1 MTEPGTR
8 IVIRHLSGSKVNQI
22 DQFDLAG
29 LQEISLGRD
38 PKSTVAY
45 DLQRD
50 DAVSRRHAV
59 IRIKNDK
66 ELYFRIADL
75 NSSNGTMLNGE
86 RIGGEVEL
94 LPDDVIELGTGGPK
108 FTFDVQPR
116 PASLPSRTR
125 TMATMGAVDAA
136 ATRIVAATQAEAA
149 AATAERGIVPD
160 TQQRGVAATT
170 ASTGST
176 SSTLSRPVGKAT
188 ILRMLTDERRS
199 SRQVWIAA
207 LAAVLVLAIVGGGAI
222 WWHGQSVATQLQQ
235 QVAATAAR
243 SEAIRSE
250 AADALA
256 KSIGLK
262 PADIKRLGESTV
274 YLHNQWE
281 LYDRGS
287 GRQIFQKMVKVGDDI
302 LPAIVRLDDGR
313 LVRWLTLDSD
323 RTSFYRPVG
332 TDHTGSGFVI
342 NEQGFILTNK
352 HVASSWGSVYE
363 DFQNNSWNRGSVYT
377 IRSDRHET
385 MKNVDGVRNLIQW
398 IPENG
403 GYLFEAARANP
414 ISNEERDFYGR
425 NTVLTVQFPGTRDE
439 INATFLRASGQADV
453 AEIKVDFD
461 AIAEQARA
469 RRRQHRSDRPEDHP
483 ARLSGRI
490 PGNLWRAAIDRGRAA
505 ARQGRLHSRA
515 DRDRRRHCQAADQE
529 RSSRSKQRHNHG
541 RLHRRHLSARHFRR
555 ARPQRRTGDRFHRQ
569 GDRDHVDAAHQCRA
583 RVVCGAGLL
592 RARALATAA
601 QRLAVAGA
609 RSPAFAFC
617 CLRPVGN
624 NKNTRNRAPTW
635 FKPRP
640 AWKSSAPCAPIPDWC
655 AATTKTRWHG

>member
-1 MTEPGTR
+1 MTESGTR

-29 LQEISLGRD
+29 LQEITLGRD

-45 DLQRD
+45 DVARD

-66 ELYFRIADL
+66 ELYFRLADL

-94 LPDDVIELGTGGPK
+94 LPEDIIELGSGGPR

-125 TMATMGAVDAA
+125 TMGALDAA
-136 ATRIVAATQAEAA
+136 ATRVVAATNAE
-149 AATAERGIVPD
+149 AATAERNVVPE
-160 TQQRGVAATT
+160 TQERGVATT
-170 ASTGST
+170 ATM
-176 SSTLSRPVGKAT
+176 SSTPGRTPVGKAT
-188 ILRMLTDERRS
+188 ILRMLSDERRS

-207 LAAVLVLAIVGGGAI
+207 LAAVLVLAIIGGGAI
-222 WWHGQSVATQLQQ
+222 WWHGQSVTSQLQQ
-235 QVAATAAR
+235 QVAAEAAR
-243 SEAIRSE
+243 AEAIRTE
-250 AADALA
+250 AADALE

-262 PADIKRLGESTV
+262 PADIKRLGDSTV
-274 YLHNQWE
+274 YIHNQWQ

-287 GRQIFQKMVKVGDDI
+287 GRQIFQKMIKVGDDI
-302 LPAIVRLDDGR
+302 LPAIVRLEDGR

-363 DFQNNSWNRGSVYT
+363 DFQNNNWNRGSVYT

-385 MKNVDGVRNLIQW
+385 MRNVDAVRNLNQW

-414 ISNEERDFYGR
+414 ISNDERDFYGR
-425 NTVLTVQFPGTRDE
+425 NDVLTVQFPGTRDE
-439 INATFLRASGQADV
+439 INATLLRASGEADV
-453 AEIKVDFD
+453 AEIKVDSTQSLNKLELAEDNTVQIGQKIVLLGYPGVSQETYGVQQSTEGGHVRDKVVYIPEPTVTEGVIAKLPTKTDHHDQNNGITMVGSTGDTYQLDIFAGPGHSGGPVID
-461 AIAEQARA
+461 STGKVIAIMSMRRTNAEHVSFAVPVSYVRELLQ
-469 RRRQHRSDRPEDHP
+469 
-483 ARLSGRI
+483 
-490 PGNLWRAAIDRGRAA
+490 
-505 ARQGRLHSRA
+505 
-515 DRDRRRHCQAADQE
+515 
-529 RSSRSKQRHNHG
+529 
-541 RLHRRHLSARHFRR
+541 
-555 ARPQRRTGDRFHRQ
+555 PQRN
-569 GDRDHVDAAHQCRA
+569 A
-583 RVVCGAGLL
+583 
-592 RARALATAA
+592 
-601 QRLAVAGA
+601 
-609 RSPAFAFC
+609 SP
-617 CLRPVGN
+617 
-624 NKNTRNRAPTW
+624 
-635 FKPRP
+635 
-640 AWKSSAPCAPIPDWC
+640 
-655 AATTKTRWHG
+655 

>member
-22 DQFDLAG
+22 DQFDLDG

-66 ELYFRIADL
+66 ELYFRLADL

-94 LPDDVIELGTGGPK
+94 LPEDVIELGSGGPR
-108 FTFDVQPR
+108 FTFDVGPR
-116 PASLPSRTR
+116 PASLPSRPR
-125 TMATMGAVDAA
+125 PMGGVAPA
-136 ATRIVAATQAEAA
+136 ATRVVAATQAEAA
-149 AATAERGIVPD
+149 ATAERSVVPD
-160 TQQRGVAATT
+160 TQQRGVAATA

-207 LAAVLVLAIVGGGAI
+207 LAAVLVLAIAGGGII
-222 WWHGQSVATQLQQ
+222 WWHGQNVATQLQQ
-235 QVAATAAR
+235 QVAAQAAR

-250 AADALA
+250 AADALV

-274 YLHNQWE
+274 YIHDQWE

-287 GRQIFQKMVKVGDDI
+287 GRQIFQKMVKVGDAG
-302 LPAIVRLDDGR
+302 LPAIVRLEDGR

-332 TDHTGSGFVI
+332 GDHTGSGFVI

-363 DFQNNSWNRGSVYT
+363 DFQNNSWSRGSVYP

-385 MKNVDGVRNLIQW
+385 MKNVDGVRNLNQW

-414 ISNEERDFYGR
+414 ISNDERDFYGR
-425 NTVLTVQFPGTRDE
+425 NDVLTVQFPGTRDE
-439 INATFLRASGQADV
+439 INAILLRPSGEADV
-453 AEIKVDFD
+453 AEIKVESTQSLSKLELAEDNTVQIGQKIILLGYPGVSQETYGVQQSTEGGHVRD
-461 AIAEQARA
+461 KVVYIPEPTVTEGVIAK
-469 RRRQHRSDRPEDHP
+469 
-483 ARLSGRI
+483 L
-490 PGNLWRAAIDRGRAA
+490 
-505 ARQGRLHSRA
+505 
-515 DRDRRRHCQAADQE
+515 
-529 RSSRSKQRHNHG
+529 
-541 RLHRRHLSARHFRR
+541 
-555 ARPQRRTGDRFHRQ
+555 
-569 GDRDHVDAAHQCRA
+569 
-583 RVVCGAGLL
+583 
-592 RARALATAA
+592 
-601 QRLAVAGA
+601 
-609 RSPAFAFC
+609 
-617 CLRPVGN
+617 
-624 NKNTRNRAPTW
+624 
-635 FKPRP
+635 
-640 AWKSSAPCAPIPDWC
+640 
-655 AATTKTRWHG
+655 

>member
-1 MTEPGTR
+1 MTESGTR

-29 LQEISLGRD
+29 LQEITLGRD

-45 DLQRD
+45 DVARD

-66 ELYFRIADL
+66 ELYFRLADL

-94 LPDDVIELGTGGPK
+94 LPEDIIELGSGGPR

-125 TMATMGAVDAA
+125 TMGAVDAA
-136 ATRIVAATQAEAA
+136 ATRVVAATNAE
-149 AATAERGIVPD
+149 AATAERNVVPE
-160 TQQRGVAATT
+160 TQERGVATT
-170 ASTGST
+170 ATM
-176 SSTLSRPVGKAT
+176 SSTPGRTPVGKAT
-188 ILRMLTDERRS
+188 ILRMLSDERRS

-207 LAAVLVLAIVGGGAI
+207 LAAVLVLAIIGGGAI
-222 WWHGQSVATQLQQ
+222 WWHGQSVTSQLQQ
-235 QVAATAAR
+235 QVAAEAAR
-243 SEAIRSE
+243 AEAIRTE
-250 AADALA
+250 AADALE

-262 PADIKRLGESTV
+262 PADIKRLGDSTV
-274 YLHNQWE
+274 YIHNQWQ

-287 GRQIFQKMVKVGDDI
+287 GRQIFQKMIKVGDDI
-302 LPAIVRLDDGR
+302 LPAIVRLEDGR

-363 DFQNNSWNRGSVYT
+363 DFQNNNWNRGSVYT

-385 MKNVDGVRNLIQW
+385 MRNVDAVRNLNQW

-414 ISNEERDFYGR
+414 ISNDERDFYGR
-425 NTVLTVQFPGTRDE
+425 NDVLTVQFPGTRDE
-439 INATFLRASGQADV
+439 INATLLRASGEADV
-453 AEIKVDFD
+453 AEIKVDSTQSLNKLELAEDNTVQIGQKIVLLGYPGVSQETYGVQQSTEGGHVRDKVVYIPEPTVTEGVIAKLPTKTDHHDQNNGITMVGSTGDTYQLDIFAGPGHSGGPVID
-461 AIAEQARA
+461 STGKVIAIMSMRRTNAEHVSFAVPVSYVRELLQ
-469 RRRQHRSDRPEDHP
+469 
-483 ARLSGRI
+483 
-490 PGNLWRAAIDRGRAA
+490 
-505 ARQGRLHSRA
+505 
-515 DRDRRRHCQAADQE
+515 
-529 RSSRSKQRHNHG
+529 
-541 RLHRRHLSARHFRR
+541 
-555 ARPQRRTGDRFHRQ
+555 PQRN
-569 GDRDHVDAAHQCRA
+569 A
-583 RVVCGAGLL
+583 
-592 RARALATAA
+592 
-601 QRLAVAGA
+601 
-609 RSPAFAFC
+609 SP
-617 CLRPVGN
+617 
-624 NKNTRNRAPTW
+624 
-635 FKPRP
+635 
-640 AWKSSAPCAPIPDWC
+640 
-655 AATTKTRWHG
+655 

>member
-66 ELYFRIADL
+66 ELYFRLADL

-94 LPDDVIELGTGGPK
+94 LPDDVVELGTGGPR

-125 TMATMGAVDAA
+125 AMGAMGAVDAA

-149 AATAERGIVPD
+149 TAERSMVPETQERSTAATA
-160 TQQRGVAATT
+160 T
-170 ASTGST
+170 T
-176 SSTLSRPVGKAT
+176 SSTPVRTPVGKAT
-188 ILRMLTDERRS
+188 ILRMLSDERRS

-207 LAAVLVLAIVGGGAI
+207 LAAVLVLAIAGGGII
-222 WWHGQSVATQLQQ
+222 WWHGQTVSTQLQQ
-235 QVAATAAR
+235 QMAAQAAR

-274 YLHNQWE
+274 YIHNQWQ

-302 LPAIVRLDDGR
+302 LPAIVRLEDGR

-363 DFQNNSWNRGSVYT
+363 DFLTNSWNRGSVYT

-414 ISNEERDFYGR
+414 ISNDEREFYGR
-425 NTVLTVQFPGTRDE
+425 NDVLTVQFPGTRDE
-439 INATFLRASGQADV
+439 INATFLRASGEADV
-453 AEIKVDFD
+453 AEIKVDSTQSLSKLELADDNTVQIGQKIILLGYPGVSQETFGVQQSTEGGRVRD
-461 AIAEQARA
+461 KVVYIPEPTVTEGVVAKLPTKTDHRDQNNGMTMIGSTGDTYQLDIFAGPGHSGGPVIDSTGKVIAIMSMRRTSAEHVSFAVPVSYVRELLQ
-469 RRRQHRSDRPEDHP
+469 
-483 ARLSGRI
+483 
-490 PGNLWRAAIDRGRAA
+490 
-505 ARQGRLHSRA
+505 
-515 DRDRRRHCQAADQE
+515 
-529 RSSRSKQRHNHG
+529 
-541 RLHRRHLSARHFRR
+541 
-555 ARPQRRTGDRFHRQ
+555 PQRN
-569 GDRDHVDAAHQCRA
+569 A
-583 RVVCGAGLL
+583 
-592 RARALATAA
+592 
-601 QRLAVAGA
+601 
-609 RSPAFAFC
+609 SP
-617 CLRPVGN
+617 
-624 NKNTRNRAPTW
+624 
-635 FKPRP
+635 
-640 AWKSSAPCAPIPDWC
+640 
-655 AATTKTRWHG
+655 

>member
-1 MTEPGTR
+1 MTESGTR

-29 LQEISLGRD
+29 LQEITLGRD

-45 DLQRD
+45 DVQRD

-94 LPDDVIELGTGGPK
+94 LPDDVIELGSGGPK

-125 TMATMGAVDAA
+125 TMGAVDAA
-136 ATRIVAATQAEAA
+136 ATRVVAAAQAG
-149 AATAERGIVPD
+149 ATAELSVAPETQERG
-160 TQQRGVAATT
+160 AATT
-170 ASTGST
+170 AMT
-176 SSTLSRPVGKAT
+176 SSTPARTPVGKAT

-207 LAAVLVLAIVGGGAI
+207 LAAVLVLAIAGGGAI
-222 WWHGQSVATQLQQ
+222 WWHGQTVSSQLQQ
-235 QVAATAAR
+235 QLAAQAAR
-243 SEAIRSE
+243 SEAIRTES
-250 AADALA
+250 ADALA

-274 YLHNQWE
+274 YIHVQWQ

-287 GRQIFQKMVKVGDDI
+287 GRQIFQKMTKVGDDM
-302 LPAIVRLDDGR
+302 LPAYVRLEDGR

-323 RTSFYRPVG
+323 RTSYYRAVG
-332 TDHTGSGFVI
+332 SDHTGSGFVI

-363 DFQNNSWNRGSVYT
+363 DFHTNNWSRGVVYT

-385 MKNVDGVRNLIQW
+385 MRNVDGVRNLNQW

-414 ISNEERDFYGR
+414 ISNDERDFYGR
-425 NTVLTVQFPGTRDE
+425 NDVLTVQFPGTRDE
-439 INATFLRASGQADV
+439 INATLLRASGQADV
-453 AEIKVDFD
+453 AEIKVDSTQSLSKLEL
-461 AIAEQARA
+461 AEDNTVQIG
-469 RRRQHRSDRPEDHP
+469 QKII
-483 ARLSGRI
+483 LLGY
-490 PGNLWRAAIDRGRAA
+490 PGVSQETYGV
-505 ARQGRLHSRA
+505 QQSTEGGRLRDKVVYIPEPTVTEGVIAKLPTKTDRQDQSSGMTMVGSTGDTYQLDIFAGPGHSGGPVIDSTGKVIA
-515 DRDRRRHCQAADQE
+515 IMSMRRT
-529 RSSRSKQRHNHG
+529 
-541 RLHRRHLSARHFRR
+541 SAEHVSFAVPVSYVRELLQ
-555 ARPQRRTGDRFHRQ
+555 PQRN
-569 GDRDHVDAAHQCRA
+569 A
-583 RVVCGAGLL
+583 
-592 RARALATAA
+592 
-601 QRLAVAGA
+601 
-609 RSPAFAFC
+609 SP
-617 CLRPVGN
+617 
-624 NKNTRNRAPTW
+624 
-635 FKPRP
+635 
-640 AWKSSAPCAPIPDWC
+640 
-655 AATTKTRWHG
+655 

>member
-1 MTEPGTR
+1 MTESGTR

-29 LQEISLGRD
+29 LQEITLGRD

-66 ELYFRIADL
+66 ELYFRLADL

-94 LPDDVIELGTGGPK
+94 LPDDVIELGSGGPR

-125 TMATMGAVDAA
+125 TMGAVDAA
-136 ATRIVAATQAEAA
+136 ATRVVAATNAEA
-149 AATAERGIVPD
+149 AATAERSVVPD
-160 TQQRGVAATT
+160 TQQRGVAATA

-207 LAAVLVLAIVGGGAI
+207 LAAVLVLAIAGGGII
-222 WWHGQSVATQLQQ
+222 WWHGQNVATQLQQ
-235 QVAATAAR
+235 QVAAQAAR

-274 YLHNQWE
+274 YIHNQWE

-287 GRQIFQKMVKVGDDI
+287 GRQIFQKMVKVGDDV
-302 LPAIVRLDDGR
+302 LPAIVRLEDGR

-332 TDHTGSGFVI
+332 GDHTGSGFVI

-363 DFQNNSWNRGSVYT
+363 DFQNNSWSRGSVYT

-385 MKNVDGVRNLIQW
+385 MKNVDGVRNLNQW

-414 ISNEERDFYGR
+414 ISNDERDFYGR
-425 NTVLTVQFPGTRDE
+425 NSVLTVQFPGTRDE
-439 INATFLRASGQADV
+439 INATFLRASGEADV
-453 AEIKVDFD
+453 AEIKVDSTQSLSKLELADDNTVQIGQKIILLGYPGVSQETYGVQQSTEGGRVRDKVVYIPEPTVTEGVVAKLPTKSDHRDQNNGMTMIGSTGDTYQLDIFAGPGHSGGPVID
-461 AIAEQARA
+461 STGKVIAIMSMRRVSAEHVSFAVPVSYVRELLQ
-469 RRRQHRSDRPEDHP
+469 
-483 ARLSGRI
+483 
-490 PGNLWRAAIDRGRAA
+490 
-505 ARQGRLHSRA
+505 
-515 DRDRRRHCQAADQE
+515 
-529 RSSRSKQRHNHG
+529 
-541 RLHRRHLSARHFRR
+541 
-555 ARPQRRTGDRFHRQ
+555 PQRN
-569 GDRDHVDAAHQCRA
+569 A
-583 RVVCGAGLL
+583 
-592 RARALATAA
+592 
-601 QRLAVAGA
+601 
-609 RSPAFAFC
+609 SP
-617 CLRPVGN
+617 
-624 NKNTRNRAPTW
+624 
-635 FKPRP
+635 
-640 AWKSSAPCAPIPDWC
+640 
-655 AATTKTRWHG
+655 